1 MRTLLLV
8 ILMTISGLTFA
19 QDTNADITN
28 EDRSG
33 NPNREEMHEVLIM
46 KSKCT
51 FAGNI
56 DLKVRGLERFGRLGT
71 RTMTADVP
79 FWDKCSNVL
88 MGFNQTMSRG
98 MNKVNTK
105 LYLKE
110 RRTREMRGN
119 RLICR
124 TYQRRTL
131 VVIFPNYPE
140 LEFLNSEEV
149 LIAID
154 RDC

>member
-1 MRTLLLV
+1 
-8 ILMTISGLTFA
+8 MTFSALSFA
-19 QDTNADITN
+19 QETDIIN
-28 EDRSG
+28 EDRSS

-46 KSKCT
+46 KSRCT
-51 FAGNI
+51 FSGII
-56 DLKVRGLERFGRLGT
+56 DLKVRGLERFGRLET
-71 RTMTADVP
+71 RTMTADVL
-79 FWDKCSNVL
+79 FFDRCSDVL

-105 LYLKE
+105 RYLKE

-140 LEFLNSEEV
+140 LEFINSEEV

>member
-1 MRTLLLV
+1 MKAILFAL
-8 ILMTISGLTFA
+8 LMTLSSLAFA
-19 QDTNADITN
+19 QDTTTN
-28 EDRSG
+28 EDRSR
-33 NPNREEMHEVLIM
+33 NPNREDVHEVLIM
-46 KSKCT
+46 KSKCN
-51 FAGNI
+51 FSRNI
-56 DLKVRGLERFGRLGT
+56 DIKVRGLETFGRLGT
-71 RTMTADVP
+71 RELTANVP
-79 FWDKCSNVL
+79 FFDSCNDVL

-124 TYQRRTL
+124 TYQSRTL
-131 VVIFPNYPE
+131 VVIFPQYPE

>member
-1 MRTLLLV
+1 MKTILFAL
-8 ILMTISGLTFA
+8 LMTLSSFTFA
-19 QDTNADITN
+19 QDTTTN

-33 NPNREEMHEVLIM
+33 NPNREDVHEVLIL
-46 KSKCT
+46 KSKCN
-51 FAGNI
+51 FSRNI
-56 DLKVRGLERFGRLGT
+56 DIKVRGLETFGRLGT
-71 RTMTADVP
+71 RELTANVP
-79 FWDKCSNVL
+79 FFDSCNDVL

-110 RRTREMRGN
+110 RKTREMRGN

-124 TYQRRTL
+124 TYQSRTL
-131 VVIFPNYPE
+131 VVIFPQYPE

>member
-1 MRTLLLV
+1 MKAILFAL
-8 ILMTISGLTFA
+8 LMTMSSLAFT
-19 QDTNADITN
+19 QDTTTN
-28 EDRSG
+28 EDRSR
-33 NPNREEMHEVLIM
+33 NPNREDVHEVLIM
-46 KSKCT
+46 KSKCN
-51 FAGNI
+51 FSRNI
-56 DLKVRGLERFGRLGT
+56 DIKVRGLETFGRLGT
-71 RTMTADVP
+71 RELTANVP
-79 FWDKCSNVL
+79 FFDSCNDVL

-124 TYQRRTL
+124 TYQSRTL
-131 VVIFPNYPE
+131 VVIFPQYPE